1 MDLSQVYEN
10 TTKQGK
16 GPGLQVPGRLSSF
29 GGRCRSGH
37 CVFFPS
43 PPNRSSLMFRISTL
57 LRSLLLLLLMGA
69 GNAFA
74 QRNCG
79 TMEVLQQ
86 EIQADPSR
94 GALLE
99 AIDQYTQQWLLEND
113 PSAERNVITIPVVY
127 HVVWRTT
134 AENIPDARLLAQ
146 LQQLNEDFA
155 RLNADADQTP
165 ALFAALGTNTQ
176 IQFCLAQRDPSGNP
190 TTGIVRRQTTVTSFS
205 SNNAVKYTAQGGSNA
220 WPRDS
225 YLNIWT
231 CNLSNSLLGYAQ
243 FPGGT
248 AATDGVVVLH
258 SSVGSLSVPGSASP
272 FNFGRT
278 LTHEVGH
285 WLNLRHIWGDATCGN
300 DQVADTPVH
309 QTSNGGCPS
318 FPKNNTCGGTTNT
331 EMTMNYMDYSNDGCM
346 NLFTRGQSDRMRAL
360 FGPGGSR
367 VALLSSQGCVP
378 PGGGST
384 CAVPTGLVT
393 SAITTTSASATWGA
407 VSGASSYDVQV
418 RPTGGTWS
426 TSNVTGTSVN
436 FTGLV
441 ASTSYEWAVRANCSG
456 AASAFSAAITF
467 TTNAL
472 GCPDALEPNNS
483 TTAAAAIT
491 LPASINALIAS
502 SSDADFYRFDLTATS
517 NLSISL
523 GNLAGDYDLRLL
535 NAGGTQLAISQ
546 ASGTTAESITFNN
559 AAAGTYFIHV
569 LGYNGAFST
578 TQCYTL
584 NASATV
590 VQTCNAP
597 TGLAAT
603 NITTSGATLT
613 WTAVSGATSYNVQYK
628 LAANSTWTTVNS
640 ATNSLSLTGLTAGTS
655 YNAQVSTVCSGS
667 SSAYGPA
674 ITFTTAQP
682 AGCTDTWE
690 SNNTSGTAKV
700 IPVNTDIQA
709 LIGTSS
715 DNDWYR
721 FTNTTSQR
729 RIRIDLTNLP
739 ADYDV
744 RLFRGTSTQVGISQN
759 SGTTNE
765 AIVLNTTTV
774 ATYYIRVYGY
784 NGAFNASQCY
794 TLRASISGTN
804 FREGEVEATTVET
817 AAGGLLNLYPNPA
830 TDKVLI
836 DYLAEHEH
844 NVTLFIFDAMGRELL
859 STRLAVGT
867 GPATYALPVDGLPN
881 GMYLLHIQDG
891 DQRSQQRFMIQR

>member
-1 MDLSQVYEN
+1 
-10 TTKQGK
+10 
-16 GPGLQVPGRLSSF
+16 
-29 GGRCRSGH
+29 
-37 CVFFPS
+37 
-43 PPNRSSLMFRISTL
+43 MFRKSTL
-57 LRSLLLLLLMGA
+57 LRSLLLLLMLGA
-69 GNAFA
+69 GNLYA

-99 AIDQYTQQWLLEND
+99 AIDQYTQQWLEEND

-165 ALFAALGTNTQ
+165 SLFAALGTNTQ

-258 SSVGSLSVPGSASP
+258 SSVGSLTVPGSASP

-309 QTSNGGCPS
+309 NASNGGCPTYPHLS
-318 FPKNNTCGGTTNT
+318 TCSGTPV
-331 EMTMNYMDYSNDGCM
+331 EMTMNYMDYTNDGCM

-360 FGPGGSR
+360 FGTGGSR

-378 PGGGST
+378 PGGGSS

-393 SAITTTSASATWGA
+393 SAITSTSATATWGA
-407 VSGASSYDVQV
+407 VSGATSYDVQV

-426 TSNVTGTSVN
+426 TSNVAGTTVN

-441 ASTSYEWAVRANCSG
+441 ASTTYEWALRANCSG

-467 TTNAL
+467 TTSAV

-483 TTAAAAIT
+483 TTAAALIT
-491 LPASINALIAS
+491 LPFSTNALIAS
-502 SSDADFYRFDLTATS
+502 SSDADFYRFDLAATS
-517 NLSISL
+517 NLSITL

-535 NAGGTQLAISQ
+535 NASGTQVAISQ
-546 ASGTTAESITFNN
+546 ASGTTAESITFNS

-569 LGYNGAFST
+569 FGYNGAFSA
-578 TQCYTL
+578 TQCYAL
-584 NASATV
+584 NATSTA

-597 TGLAAT
+597 TGLAAS
-603 NITTSGATLT
+603 NITTSGASLT
-613 WTAVSGATSYNVQYK
+613 WTAVSGASSYNVQYK
-628 LAANSTWTTVNS
+628 LAANSTWTTVNT
-640 ATNSLSLTGLTAGTS
+640 ATNSLPLTGLTAGTS

-667 SSAYGPA
+667 SSAYSAA

-682 AGCTDTWE
+682 ASCTDTWE

-700 IPVNTDIQA
+700 IPVNTNIQA
-709 LIGTSS
+709 LIGTSG

-721 FTNTTSQR
+721 FNNTTSQR

-759 SGTTNE
+759 TGTTNE
-765 AIVLNTTTV
+765 AIVLNTSTV
-774 ATYYIRVYGY
+774 TTYYVRVYGY

-804 FREGEVEATTVET
+804 FREGEWDNELENVPVEA
-817 AAGGLLNLYPNPA
+817 ASGGLLNLYPNPA

-836 DYLAEHEH
+836 DYLALQE
-844 NVTLFIFDAMGRELL
+844 NAVTLLILDAMGREVV
-859 STRLAVGT
+859 STRLAVGA